1 MSGKE
6 YVEKKEKIF
15 SLLMDV
21 DDELVRK
28 FFDQESSELLD
39 EKIKVL
45 VDSRF
50 GSRKHQ
56 VGVLDH
62 QDGGELTLF
71 AELTEDIC

>member
-1 MSGKE
+1 MIVTERE

-28 FFDQESSELLD
+28 FFDQESSEKLD

-45 VDSRF
+45 T
-50 GSRKHQ
+50 
-56 VGVLDH
+56 
-62 QDGGELTLF
+62 ELK
-71 AELTEDIC
+71 EGKKPEDISEYYSILELYPNDGQTWD

>member
-28 FFDQESSELLD
+28 FFDQESAELLD
-39 EKIKVL
+39 EKIWVL
-45 VDSRF
+45 TDLNE
-50 GSRKHQ
+50 GKKP
-56 VGVLDH
+56 DEIPEW
-62 QDGGELTLF
+62 D
-71 AELTEDIC
+71 

>member
-1 MSGKE
+1 MNGQE

-45 VDSRF
+45 TDL
-50 GSRKHQ
+50 K
-56 VGVLDH
+56 
-62 QDGGELTLF
+62 DGKKPEEITEYYSILELYP
-71 AELTEDIC
+71 EEGQEWD

>member
-15 SLLMDV
+15 ALLMDV

-28 FFDQESSELLD
+28 FFDSESSEKLD

-45 VDSRF
+45 TDLKNGKKPGEIPEYYSI
-50 GSRKHQ
+50 
-56 VGVLDH
+56 LELYPE
-62 QDGGELTLF
+62 DGQQW
-71 AELTEDIC
+71 D

>member
-28 FFDQESSELLD
+28 FFDQESAELLD
-39 EKIKVL
+39 EKIRVL
-45 VDSRF
+45 TDLKEGKKPDEIPEYYSI
-50 GSRKHQ
+50 
-56 VGVLDH
+56 L
-62 QDGGELTLF
+62 ELYPK
-71 AELTEDIC
+71 EEQQWD

>member
-28 FFDQESSELLD
+28 FFNQESSELLD

-45 VDSRF
+45 TDLKAGKKPEDYSI
-50 GSRKHQ
+50 
-56 VGVLDH
+56 L
-62 QDGGELTLF
+62 ELYP
-71 AELTEDIC
+71 EEGQQWD

>member
-1 MSGKE
+1 MGGKE

-28 FFDQESSELLD
+28 FFDPESSALLD

-45 VDSRF
+45 TALKEGTNPEEIPEYYSI
-50 GSRKHQ
+50 
-56 VGVLDH
+56 L
-62 QDGGELTLF
+62 ELYPK
-71 AELTEDIC
+71 EEQQWD

>member
-28 FFDQESSELLD
+28 FFDQESPELLD

-45 VDSRF
+45 TDLKAGKKPEEIPEYYSI
-50 GSRKHQ
+50 
-56 VGVLDH
+56 LELYPE
-62 QDGGELTLF
+62 DGQEW
-71 AELTEDIC
+71 D

>member
-28 FFDQESSELLD
+28 FFDQESAELLD
-39 EKIKVL
+39 EKIRV
-45 VDSRF
+45 
-50 GSRKHQ
+50 
-56 VGVLDH
+56 
-62 QDGGELTLF
+62 
-71 AELTEDIC
+71 LTELKEGKKPDEIPKYYSILELYPKNGQQWD